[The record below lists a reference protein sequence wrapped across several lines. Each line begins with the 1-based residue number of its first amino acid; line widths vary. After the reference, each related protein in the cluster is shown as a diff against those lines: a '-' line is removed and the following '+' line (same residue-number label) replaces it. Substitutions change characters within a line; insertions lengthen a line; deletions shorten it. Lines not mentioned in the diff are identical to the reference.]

1 MATVLYTSLIHTNLV
16 YSKPEPRP
24 LINKKSINA
33 PEMAILSAPKGT
45 DYISYMYLLLYQL
58 KLQTPHTAAP
68 AFTRLRRRYKYPG
81 SLNTPPSA
89 QIDDF
94 PPLTSRSSV
103 SGPCTRV
110 VSHCPIEIRSGRPDR
125 SGISSS
131 SYPAHAAL
139 HCSFAHNWT
148 DSLHTPLRRNVV
160 ARSHR

>member
-1 MATVLYTSLIHTNLV
+1 M
-16 YSKPEPRP
+16 PRRWP
-24 LINKKSINA
+24 YC
-33 PEMAILSAPKGT
+33 PPRRGRT
-45 DYISYMYLLLYQL
+45 TFSYMYLLLYQL
-58 KLQTPHTAAP
+58 NIQTPHTATP
-68 AFTRLRRRYKYPG
+68 AFTRLRRQYKYPG
-81 SLNTPPSA
+81 SLNTLPPA

-148 DSLHTPLRRNVV
+148 DSLQYHSTGFWYH
-160 ARSHR
+160 RSVLQSQRPVPINY